1 MQAQAERAKQQLFE
15 ANLAG
20 ADGGLPV
27 LMSDENPDAIIMISD
42 TGIIQYTNLVSSG
55 RPNLPLSG
63 VAASA
68 AHCANGSTEAKVMLQ
83 SGERFRRW
91 VSCQ

>member
-42 TGIIQYTNLVSSG
+42 TGIIQYTNLVSTSS
-55 RPNLPLSG
+55 RDPPLLW

-68 AHCANGSTEAKVMLQ
+68 AHCASGLREAEVMLQ
-83 SGERFRRW
+83 LGA
-91 VSCQ
+91 QT